1 MMIKS
6 SILLHTYT
14 LLWSVYFLQGT
25 VFSHYGGG
33 MAQMILVVLLL
44 FSIYCFFYVNINY
57 NINSYLKALNYL
69 VVMFTVYGVIRIIN
83 GEVVIFSNLIEV
95 IPFYYLKNV
104 YISLLPIYV
113 YYLLAKIGVLNKNY
127 LQIYLLLFLF
137 LVSLSYIENYMNASK
152 SAESEEITNNMGI
165 RFMTLIP
172 MLFFLEKRRLLQ
184 YAALV
189 YILTFVVMGM
199 KRGAILLAVVLTIY
213 FLYHSLKEASQKEKL
228 YLLLLS
234 IVAIILICMVV
245 SDLMDSSAYFNRR
258 VQQTLEGDSSGR
270 DTIYSTLWL
279 AFLENGSL
287 FHCLLGFGAHSTIS
301 IAGNYAHND
310 WLELLINNGLLG
322 IVLYAWYWWKFAS
335 LKNKIEEETAQCAV
349 VAYCITFFMLSL
361 YSMSYDAMNVFST
374 MGLGYCVAKAD
385 SESLIKIE

>member
-1 MMIKS
+1 MIKS
-6 SILLHTYT
+6 SAILHIYT
-14 LLWSVYFLQGT
+14 LLWSIYFLQGT

-33 MAQMILVVLLL
+33 MAQVILVLLLL
-44 FSIYCFFYVNINY
+44 FSIYCFLYVNINY
-57 NINSYLKALNYL
+57 NVNSYLKALNL
-69 VVMFTVYGVIRIIN
+69 LILMFTVYGVIRIFR
-83 GEVVIFSNLIEV
+83 GESIILEHNLNEV
-95 IPFYYLKNV
+95 IPFYYLKNI

-127 LQIYLLLFLF
+127 LQSYLLLFLL
-137 LVSLSYIENYMNASK
+137 LVTLIYIENYMNASK
-152 SAESEEITNNMGI
+152 RAESEEITNNMGKC
-165 RFMTLIP
+165 FMTLIP

-199 KRGAILLAVVLTIY
+199 KRGAILLAAVLTIY

-234 IVAIILICMVV
+234 IVTIILICMVV
-245 SDLMDSSAYFNRR
+245 ADLMESSAYFNRR
-258 VQQTLEGDSSGR
+258 VQQTLEGDASGR
-270 DTIYSTLWL
+270 DSIYSILWY

-287 FHCLLGFGAHSTIS
+287 FHCLLGFGADATIEF
-301 IAGNYAHND
+301 AGNFAHND

-322 IVLYAWYWWKFAS
+322 ILLYVGYWWKFAS
-335 LKNKIEEETAQCAV
+335 LKNKIVEENVKCAA
-349 VAYCITFFMLSL
+349 VAYCMTFIMLTL
-361 YSMSYDAMNVFST
+361 YSMSYNNMDIFCT

-385 SESLIKIE
+385 V

>member
-1 MMIKS
+1 MIKS

-14 LLWSVYFLQGT
+14 LLWSIYFLQGT

-33 MAQMILVVLLL
+33 IAQMTLVVLLL

-83 GEVVIFSNLIEV
+83 GDIVVFSNLREA

-127 LQIYLLLFLF
+127 LQIYLLLFL
-137 LVSLSYIENYMNASK
+137 LIVSFVYVGNYMMASEK
-152 SAESEEITNNMGI
+152 SGREEITNNLGI

-199 KRGAILLAVVLTIY
+199 KRGAILLAAVLTIY
-213 FLYHSLKEASQKEKL
+213 FLYHSLNEASQKEKL

-258 VQQTLEGDSSGR
+258 VQQTLDGDASGR
-270 DTIYSTLWL
+270 DSIYATLWY

-287 FHCLLGFGAHSTIS
+287 FHCLLGFGADATIEF
-301 IAGNYAHND
+301 AGNFAHND

-335 LKNKIEEETAQCAV
+335 LKNKIGDENVNCAV
-349 VAYCITFFMLSL
+349 VAYYITFFVLTF
-361 YSMSYDAMNVFST
+361 YSMSYGNMNIFST
-374 MGLGYCVAKAD
+374 MGFGYCVAKAD

>member
-1 MMIKS
+1 MIKS
-6 SILLHTYT
+6 SAILHIYT

-44 FSIYCFFYVNINY
+44 FSIYCFLYVNINY

-69 VVMFTVYGVIRIIN
+69 ILMFTVYGVIRIIN
-83 GEVVIFSNLIEV
+83 GNVVFYSDLREA
-95 IPFYYLKNV
+95 IPFYYLKNI

-137 LVSLSYIENYMNASK
+137 LVSLSYIENYIYASK
-152 SAESEEITNNMGI
+152 SAEREEITNNMGI

-213 FLYHSLKEASQKEKL
+213 FLYHSLKEASQKEKF

-245 SDLMDSSAYFNRR
+245 MDLMDSSAYFNRR
-258 VQQTLEGDSSGR
+258 VQQTLEGNSSGR
-270 DTIYSTLWL
+270 DSIYSTLWY

-287 FHCLLGFGAHSTIS
+287 FHCLLGFGAHSSIS
-301 IAGNYAHND
+301 IAGNCAHND

-322 IVLYAWYWWKFAS
+322 IVLYACYWWKFAS
-335 LKNKIEEETAQCAV
+335 LKNMIEEENARCATI
-349 VAYCITFFMLSL
+349 AYCITFFMLTL
-361 YSMSYDAMNVFST
+361 YSMSYNNMDIFCT

-385 SESLIKIE
+385 V

>member
-1 MMIKS
+1 MIKS
-6 SILLHTYT
+6 SAILHIYT

-33 MAQMILVVLLL
+33 MAQMILVLLLL
-44 FSIYCFFYVNINY
+44 FSIYCFLYVNINY

-69 VVMFTVYGVIRIIN
+69 ILMFTVYGVIRIFQ
-83 GEVVIFSNLIEV
+83 GESIIMEHNLSEV
-95 IPFYYLKNV
+95 IPFYYLKNI

-127 LQIYLLLFLF
+127 LQIYLLFFLF
-137 LVSLSYIENYMNASK
+137 LVSLSYIDNYMNASK

-184 YAALV
+184 YVALV
-189 YILTFVVMGM
+189 YIFTFVVMGM

-234 IVAIILICMVV
+234 IVAIVLIGMVV
-245 SDLMDSSAYFNRR
+245 ADLMESSTYFNRR
-258 VQQTLEGDSSGR
+258 VQQTLEGNSSGR
-270 DTIYSTLWL
+270 DFIYTSLWY

-287 FHCLLGFGAHSTIS
+287 FHCLLGFGADATIEF
-301 IAGNYAHND
+301 AGNFAHND
-310 WLELLINNGLLG
+310 WLELLIDNGLLG

-335 LKNKIEEETAQCAV
+335 LKNIIEDENTRCAA
-349 VAYCITFFMLSL
+349 VAYCITFFMLTL
-361 YSMSYDAMNVFST
+361 YSMSYNNMDIFCT
-374 MGLGYCVAKAD
+374 MGLGYCVANGD
-385 SESLIKIE
+385 

>member
-1 MMIKS
+1 MIKS
-6 SILLHTYT
+6 SAILHIYT

-33 MAQMILVVLLL
+33 IAQMILVALLL
-44 FSIYCFFYVNINY
+44 FSIYCFLYVNINY

-69 VVMFTVYGVIRIIN
+69 VVMFTVYGVIRILLNEIII
-83 GEVVIFSNLIEV
+83 GDRLVAE

-104 YISLLPIYV
+104 YISILPIYV
-113 YYLLAKIGVLNKNY
+113 YYLLAKLDILNKNY
-127 LQIYLLLFLF
+127 LQSYLLLFLL
-137 LVSLSYIENYMNASK
+137 LVTLIYIENYMNASK
-152 SAESEEITNNMGI
+152 SAESEEITNNMGKC
-165 RFMTLIP
+165 FMTLIP

-213 FLYHSLKEASQKEKL
+213 FLFHSLKEASQKEKL

-234 IVAIILICMVV
+234 IAAIVLICLVV
-245 SDLMDSSAYFNRR
+245 ADLMDNSAYFNRR
-258 VQQTLEGDSSGR
+258 VQQTLEGNSSGR
-270 DTIYSTLWL
+270 DSIYSTLWH

-287 FHCLLGFGAHSTIS
+287 FHCLFGFGADATIEF
-301 IAGNYAHND
+301 AGNYAHND

-322 IVLYAWYWWKFAS
+322 IVLYVGYWWKFTS
-335 LKNKIEEETAQCAV
+335 LKNIIEDENTRCAA
-349 VAYCITFFMLSL
+349 VAYCITFFMLTL
-361 YSMSYDAMNVFST
+361 YSMSYNNMDISCA

-385 SESLIKIE
+385 V

>member
-1 MMIKS
+1 MIKS
-6 SILLHTYT
+6 SVVLHIYT
-14 LLWSVYFLQGT
+14 LLWSIYFLQGT

-33 MAQMILVVLLL
+33 IAQMILVVLLL

-69 VVMFTVYGVIRIIN
+69 ILMFTVYGIIRIIN
-83 GEVVIFSNLIEV
+83 NNIVIFTGLREV

-113 YYLLAKIGVLNKNY
+113 YYLWAKIGVLNKNY

-213 FLYHSLKEASQKEKL
+213 FLYNSLKEASQKEKF

-234 IVAIILICMVV
+234 IVAIVLIGMVV
-245 SDLMDSSAYFNRR
+245 EDLMANSAYFNRR
-258 VQQTLEGDSSGR
+258 VQQTLEGDASGR
-270 DTIYSTLWL
+270 DSIYSTLWY

-287 FHCLLGFGAHSTIS
+287 LHCLLGFGADATIEF
-301 IAGNYAHND
+301 AGNYAHND

-322 IVLYAWYWWKFAS
+322 IVLYVWYWWKFAS
-335 LKNKIEEETAQCAV
+335 LKNKIKEGNTNCAA

-361 YSMSYDAMNVFST
+361 YSMSYDAMDIFST
-374 MGLGYCVAKAD
+374 MGLGYCVANGD
-385 SESLIKIE
+385 

>member
-1 MMIKS
+1 MIKS
-6 SILLHTYT
+6 SAILHIYT

-33 MAQMILVVLLL
+33 IAQMILVVLLL

-57 NINSYLKALNYL
+57 NINFYLKALNYL
-69 VVMFTVYGVIRIIN
+69 ILMFSVYGVIRIFR
-83 GEVVIFSNLIEV
+83 GESIILEHNLNEV
-95 IPFYYLKNV
+95 IPFYYLKNI

-113 YYLLAKIGVLNKNY
+113 YYLLAKIGVLNKRY

-213 FLYHSLKEASQKEKL
+213 FLYNSLKEASQKEKL

-234 IVAIILICMVV
+234 IVAIVLICMVV
-245 SDLMDSSAYFNRR
+245 TDLMDNSAYFNRR
-258 VQQTLEGDSSGR
+258 VQQTLEGNSSGR
-270 DTIYSTLWL
+270 DYIYATLWY

-301 IAGNYAHND
+301 IAGNSAHND

-322 IVLYAWYWWKFAS
+322 IVLYAWYWRKFAS
-335 LKNKIEEETAQCAV
+335 LKNIIEEENTRCTT
-349 VAYCITFFMLSL
+349 VAYCITFFMLTL
-361 YSMSYDAMNVFST
+361 YSMSYNNMDIFST

-385 SESLIKIE
+385 V

>member
-1 MMIKS
+1 MIKS
-6 SILLHTYT
+6 SAILHIYT
-14 LLWSVYFLQGT
+14 LLWSIYFLQGT

-33 MAQMILVVLLL
+33 MAQMILVLLLL
-44 FSIYCFFYVNINY
+44 FSIYCFLYVNINY

-69 VVMFTVYGVIRIIN
+69 ILMFTVYGVIRIFR
-83 GEVVIFSNLIEV
+83 GESIIMEHNLNEV
-95 IPFYYLKNV
+95 IPFYYLKNI

-127 LQIYLLLFLF
+127 LQSYLLLFLL
-137 LVSLSYIENYMNASK
+137 LVTLIYIENYMNASK
-152 SAESEEITNNMGI
+152 RAESEEITNNMGKC
-165 RFMTLIP
+165 FMTLIP

-213 FLYHSLKEASQKEKL
+213 FLFHSLKEASQKEKL

-234 IVAIILICMVV
+234 IAAIVLICLVV
-245 SDLMDSSAYFNRR
+245 ADLMDNSAYFNRR
-258 VQQTLEGDSSGR
+258 VQQTLEGNSSDRDS
-270 DTIYSTLWL
+270 IYSTLWH

-287 FHCLLGFGAHSTIS
+287 FHCLFGFGADAAIEF
-301 IAGNYAHND
+301 AGNYAHND

-322 IVLYAWYWWKFAS
+322 ILLYVGYWWKFAS
-335 LKNKIEEETAQCAV
+335 LKNIIEDENTRCAA
-349 VAYCITFFMLSL
+349 VAYCITFFMLTL
-361 YSMSYDAMNVFST
+361 YSMSYNNMDIFCT
-374 MGLGYCVAKAD
+374 MGLGYCVANGD
-385 SESLIKIE
+385 

>member
-1 MMIKS
+1 MIKS
-6 SILLHTYT
+6 SAILHIYT

-33 MAQMILVVLLL
+33 MAQMILVLLLL
-44 FSIYCFFYVNINY
+44 FSIFCFFYVNINY

-69 VVMFTVYGVIRIIN
+69 VVMFTVYGVIRILLNEIII
-83 GEVVIFSNLIEV
+83 GDRLVAE

-113 YYLLAKIGVLNKNY
+113 YYLFAKVGILEQKHLQLY
-127 LQIYLLLFLF
+127 LCLFLIVVTF
-137 LVSLSYIENYMNASK
+137 SYIDNYRQASLRK
-152 SAESEEITNNMGI
+152 ESEEVTNNMGI

-172 MLFFLEKRRLLQ
+172 MLFFLEKKRLLQ

-234 IVAIILICMVV
+234 IAAIVLICLVV
-245 SDLMDSSAYFNRR
+245 ADLMDNSAYFNHR
-258 VQQTLEGDSSGR
+258 VQQTLEGNSSGR
-270 DTIYSTLWL
+270 DSIYSTLWH

-287 FHCLLGFGAHSTIS
+287 FHCLLGFGADSTVQFCGTS
-301 IAGNYAHND
+301 AHND

-322 IVLYAWYWWKFAS
+322 IVLYVGYWWKFAS
-335 LKNKIEEETAQCAV
+335 LKNIIEDENTRCAA
-349 VAYCITFFMLSL
+349 VAYCITFFMLTL
-361 YSMSYDAMNVFST
+361 YSMSYNNMDIFCT

-385 SESLIKIE
+385 V

>member
-1 MMIKS
+1 MIKS
-6 SILLHTYT
+6 SVVLHIYT
-14 LLWSVYFLQGT
+14 LLWSIYFLQGT

-69 VVMFTVYGVIRIIN
+69 ILMFTVYGIIRIIN
-83 GEVVIFSNLIEV
+83 NNIVIFTGLREV

-113 YYLLAKIGVLNKNY
+113 YYLWAKIGVLNKNY

-213 FLYHSLKEASQKEKL
+213 FLYNSLKEASQKEKF

-234 IVAIILICMVV
+234 IVAIVLIGMVV
-245 SDLMDSSAYFNRR
+245 EDLMANSAYFNRR
-258 VQQTLEGDSSGR
+258 VQQTLEGDASGR
-270 DTIYSTLWL
+270 DSIYSTLWY

-287 FHCLLGFGAHSTIS
+287 LHCLLGFGADATIEF
-301 IAGNYAHND
+301 AGNYAHND

-322 IVLYAWYWWKFAS
+322 IVLYVWYWWKFAS
-335 LKNKIEEETAQCAV
+335 LKNKIKEGNTNCAA

-361 YSMSYDAMNVFST
+361 YSMSYDAMDIFST
-374 MGLGYCVAKAD
+374 MGLGYCVANGD
-385 SESLIKIE
+385 

>member
-1 MMIKS
+1 MIKS
-6 SILLHTYT
+6 SSILHIYT
-14 LLWSVYFLQGT
+14 LLWSIYFLQGT

-33 MAQMILVVLLL
+33 MAQMILVTLLL

-57 NINSYLKALNYL
+57 NINFYLKALNYL
-69 VVMFTVYGVIRIIN
+69 ILMFSVYGVIRIFR
-83 GEVVIFSNLIEV
+83 GESIILEHNLNEV
-95 IPFYYLKNV
+95 IPFYYLKNI

-113 YYLLAKIGVLNKNY
+113 YYLLAKIGVLNKRY

-213 FLYHSLKEASQKEKL
+213 FLYNSLKEASQKEKL

-234 IVAIILICMVV
+234 IVAIVLICMVV
-245 SDLMDSSAYFNRR
+245 TDLMDNSAYFNRR
-258 VQQTLEGDSSGR
+258 VQQTLEGNSSGR
-270 DTIYSTLWL
+270 DYIYATLWY

-301 IAGNYAHND
+301 IAGNSAHND

-322 IVLYAWYWWKFAS
+322 IVLYVVYWWRFAS
-335 LKNKIEEETAQCAV
+335 LKNIIEEENTRCTT
-349 VAYCITFFMLSL
+349 VAYCITFFMLTL
-361 YSMSYDAMNVFST
+361 YSMSYNNMDIFST

-385 SESLIKIE
+385 V

>member
-1 MMIKS
+1 MIKS
-6 SILLHTYT
+6 SAILHIYT
-14 LLWSVYFLQGT
+14 FLWSIYFLQGT

-33 MAQMILVVLLL
+33 MAQMILVGLLL

-69 VVMFTVYGVIRIIN
+69 ILMFTVYGVIRIFR
-83 GEVVIFSNLIEV
+83 GESIIMEHNLNEV
-95 IPFYYLKNV
+95 IPFYYLKNI

-127 LQIYLLLFLF
+127 LQSYLLLFLL
-137 LVSLSYIENYMNASK
+137 LVTLIYIENYMNASK
-152 SAESEEITNNMGI
+152 SAVSEEITNNMGI

-199 KRGAILLAVVLTIY
+199 KRGAILLAAVLTIY

-234 IVAIILICMVV
+234 IVAIILIGMVV
-245 SDLMDSSAYFNRR
+245 ADLMDNSAYFNRR
-258 VQQTLEGDSSGR
+258 VQQTLEGDASGR
-270 DTIYSTLWL
+270 DSIYSTLWY

-287 FHCLLGFGAHSTIS
+287 FHCLLGFGADSTVQFCGTS
-301 IAGNYAHND
+301 AHND

-322 IVLYAWYWWKFAS
+322 IVLYVGYWWKFTS
-335 LKNKIEEETAQCAV
+335 LKNIIEEENTRCTV
-349 VAYCITFFMLSL
+349 VAYCITFFMLTL
-361 YSMSYDAMNVFST
+361 YSMSYNNMDIFCT

-385 SESLIKIE
+385 V

>member
-1 MMIKS
+1 MIKS
-6 SILLHTYT
+6 SAILHIYT

-44 FSIYCFFYVNINY
+44 FSIYCFLYVNINY
-57 NINSYLKALNYL
+57 NINSYLKVLNYL
-69 VVMFTVYGVIRIIN
+69 ILMFTVYGVIRIFQ
-83 GEVVIFSNLIEV
+83 GESIIMEHNLSEV
-95 IPFYYLKNV
+95 IPFYYLKNI

-127 LQIYLLLFLF
+127 LQSYLLLFLL
-137 LVSLSYIENYMNASK
+137 LVTLIYIDNYMNASK

-199 KRGAILLAVVLTIY
+199 KRGAILLAAVLTIY
-213 FLYHSLKEASQKEKL
+213 FLYHSLKEASQKEKF

-234 IVAIILICMVV
+234 IVAIVLIGMVV
-245 SDLMDSSAYFNRR
+245 EDLMYNSAYFNRR
-258 VQQTLEGDSSGR
+258 VQQTLEGDASGR
-270 DTIYSTLWL
+270 DSIYSTLWY

-287 FHCLLGFGAHSTIS
+287 FHCLLGFGADSTVQFCGTS
-301 IAGNYAHND
+301 AHND

-322 IVLYAWYWWKFAS
+322 IVLYAWYWWKFTS
-335 LKNKIEEETAQCAV
+335 LKNIIEEENTRCTV
-349 VAYCITFFMLSL
+349 VAYCITFFMLTL
-361 YSMSYDAMNVFST
+361 YSMSYNNMDIFCT

-385 SESLIKIE
+385 V

>member
-1 MMIKS
+1 MIKS

-14 LLWSVYFLQGT
+14 LLWCIYFLQGT
-25 VFSHYGGG
+25 IFSHYGGG
-33 MAQMILVVLLL
+33 LAQMILVLLLL
-44 FSIYCFFYVNINY
+44 FSIYCFLYVNINY

-69 VVMFTVYGVIRIIN
+69 ILMFTVYGVIRIIN
-83 GEVVIFSNLIEV
+83 GKVIIFSDLIEV

-113 YYLLAKIGVLNKNY
+113 YYLWAKIGVLNKNN

-137 LVSLSYIENYMNASK
+137 LVSLSYIDNYMNASK

-199 KRGAILLAVVLTIY
+199 KRGAILLAVVLAIY

-245 SDLMDSSAYFNRR
+245 ADLMDNSAYFNRR

-287 FHCLLGFGAHSTIS
+287 FHCLLGFGAHSTIEF
-301 IAGNYAHND
+301 AGNFAHND

-322 IVLYAWYWWKFAS
+322 IVLYVGYWWRFAS
-335 LKNKIEEETAQCAV
+335 LKNIIEEENTRCATI
-349 VAYCITFFMLSL
+349 AYCITFFMLSL
-361 YSMSYDAMNVFST
+361 YSMSYDAMDIFST
-374 MGLGYCVAKAD
+374 MGLGYCVANAD
-385 SESLIKIE
+385 SEL

>member
-1 MMIKS
+1 MIKS
-6 SILLHTYT
+6 SVVLHIYT
-14 LLWSVYFLQGT
+14 LLWSIYFLQGT

-69 VVMFTVYGVIRIIN
+69 ILMFTVYGIIRIIN
-83 GEVVIFSNLIEV
+83 NNIVIFTGLREV

-113 YYLLAKIGVLNKNY
+113 YYLWAKIGVLNKNY

-213 FLYHSLKEASQKEKL
+213 FLYNSLKEASQKEKF

-234 IVAIILICMVV
+234 IVAIVLIGMVV
-245 SDLMDSSAYFNRR
+245 EDLMANSAYFNRR
-258 VQQTLEGDSSGR
+258 VQQTLEGDASGR
-270 DTIYSTLWL
+270 DSIYSTLWY

-287 FHCLLGFGAHSTIS
+287 LHCLLGFGADATIEF
-301 IAGNYAHND
+301 AGNYAHND

-322 IVLYAWYWWKFAS
+322 IVLYVWYWWKFAS
-335 LKNKIEEETAQCAV
+335 LKNKIKEGKTNCAA

-361 YSMSYDAMNVFST
+361 YSMSYDAMDIFST
-374 MGLGYCVAKAD
+374 MGLGYCVANGD
-385 SESLIKIE
+385 

>member
-1 MMIKS
+1 MIKS
-6 SILLHTYT
+6 SAILHIYT
-14 LLWSVYFLQGT
+14 LLWSIYFLQGT

-33 MAQMILVVLLL
+33 IAQMILVVLLL

-83 GEVVIFSNLIEV
+83 GDIVVFSNLREA

-127 LQIYLLLFLF
+127 LQIYLLFFLF
-137 LVSLSYIENYMNASK
+137 LVSLSYIDNYMNASK

-234 IVAIILICMVV
+234 IVAIILIGMVV
-245 SDLMDSSAYFNRR
+245 ADLMESSTYFNRR
-258 VQQTLEGDSSGR
+258 VQQTIEGDASGR
-270 DTIYSTLWL
+270 DSIYATLWY
-279 AFLENGSL
+279 AFLENDSL

-301 IAGNYAHND
+301 IAGTYAHND

-322 IVLYAWYWWKFAS
+322 ILLYAWYWRKFAS

-361 YSMSYDAMNVFST
+361 YSMSYDAMDIFST
-374 MGLGYCVAKAD
+374 MGLGYCVANGD
-385 SESLIKIE
+385 RSPT

>member
-1 MMIKS
+1 MIKS
-6 SILLHTYT
+6 SAILHIYT

-69 VVMFTVYGVIRIIN
+69 VVMFTVYGVIRIFR
-83 GEVVIFSNLIEV
+83 GESIIMEHNLSEV

-127 LQIYLLLFLF
+127 LQIYLLFFLF
-137 LVSLSYIENYMNASK
+137 LVSLSYIDNYMNASK

-199 KRGAILLAVVLTIY
+199 KRGAILLAAVLTIY

-258 VQQTLEGDSSGR
+258 VQQTFEGDASGR
-270 DTIYSTLWL
+270 DSIYATLWY

-287 FHCLLGFGAHSTIS
+287 FHCLLGFGADATIEF
-301 IAGNYAHND
+301 AGNFAHND

-322 IVLYAWYWWKFAS
+322 ILLYVGYWWKFAS
-335 LKNKIEEETAQCAV
+335 LKNKIVEENVKCAA
-349 VAYCITFFMLSL
+349 VAYCMTFIMLTL
-361 YSMSYDAMNVFST
+361 YSMSYNNMDIFST

-385 SESLIKIE
+385 V

>member
-1 MMIKS
+1 
-6 SILLHTYT
+6 
-14 LLWSVYFLQGT
+14 
-25 VFSHYGGG
+25 
-33 MAQMILVVLLL
+33 MILVVLLL
-44 FSIYCFFYVNINY
+44 FSIYCFLYVNINY
-57 NINSYLKALNYL
+57 NVNSYLKALNL
-69 VVMFTVYGVIRIIN
+69 LILMFTVYGVIRIFR
-83 GEVVIFSNLIEV
+83 GESIIMEHNLSAV
-95 IPFYYLKNV
+95 IPFYYLKNI

-137 LVSLSYIENYMNASK
+137 LVSLSYIDNYMNASK

-199 KRGAILLAVVLTIY
+199 KRGAILLAAVLTIY

-234 IVAIILICMVV
+234 IVTIILICMVV
-245 SDLMDSSAYFNRR
+245 ADLMESSAYFNRR
-258 VQQTLEGDSSGR
+258 VQQTLEGDASGR
-270 DTIYSTLWL
+270 DSIYSILWY

-287 FHCLLGFGAHSTIS
+287 FHCLLGFGADATIEF
-301 IAGNYAHND
+301 AGNFAHND

-322 IVLYAWYWWKFAS
+322 ILLYVGYWWKFAS
-335 LKNKIEEETAQCAV
+335 LKNKIVEENVKCAA
-349 VAYCITFFMLSL
+349 VAYCMTFIMLTL
-361 YSMSYDAMNVFST
+361 YSMSYNNMDIFST

-385 SESLIKIE
+385 V

>member
-1 MMIKS
+1 MIKS
-6 SILLHTYT
+6 LHIYT
-14 LLWSVYFLQGT
+14 LLWSIYFLQGT

-33 MAQMILVVLLL
+33 MAQMILVTLLL

-57 NINSYLKALNYL
+57 NINFYLKALNYL
-69 VVMFTVYGVIRIIN
+69 ILMFSVYGVIRIFR
-83 GEVVIFSNLIEV
+83 GESIILEHNLNEV
-95 IPFYYLKNV
+95 IPFYYLKNI

-113 YYLLAKIGVLNKNY
+113 YYLLAKIGVLNKRY

-213 FLYHSLKEASQKEKL
+213 FLYNSLKEASQKEKL

-234 IVAIILICMVV
+234 IVAIVLICMVV
-245 SDLMDSSAYFNRR
+245 TDLMDNSAYFNRR
-258 VQQTLEGDSSGR
+258 VQQTLEGNSSGR
-270 DTIYSTLWL
+270 DYIYATLWY

-301 IAGNYAHND
+301 IAGNSAHND

-322 IVLYAWYWWKFAS
+322 IVLYAWYWRKFAS
-335 LKNKIEEETAQCAV
+335 LKNIIEEENTRCTT
-349 VAYCITFFMLSL
+349 VAYCITFFMLTL
-361 YSMSYDAMNVFST
+361 YSMSYNNMDIFST

-385 SESLIKIE
+385 V

>member
-1 MMIKS
+1 MIKS
-6 SILLHTYT
+6 SSILHIYT
-14 LLWSVYFLQGT
+14 LLWSIYFLQGT

-33 MAQMILVVLLL
+33 MAQMILVTLLL

-57 NINSYLKALNYL
+57 NINFYLKALNYL
-69 VVMFTVYGVIRIIN
+69 ILMFSVYGVIRIFR
-83 GEVVIFSNLIEV
+83 GESIILEHNLNEV
-95 IPFYYLKNV
+95 IPFYYLKNI

-113 YYLLAKIGVLNKNY
+113 YYLLAKIGVLNKRY

-213 FLYHSLKEASQKEKL
+213 FLYNSLKEASQKEKL

-234 IVAIILICMVV
+234 IVAIVLICMVV
-245 SDLMDSSAYFNRR
+245 TDLMDNSAYFNRR
-258 VQQTLEGDSSGR
+258 VQQTLEGNSSGR
-270 DTIYSTLWL
+270 DYIYATLWY

-301 IAGNYAHND
+301 IAGNSAHND

-322 IVLYAWYWWKFAS
+322 IVLYAWYWRKFAS
-335 LKNKIEEETAQCAV
+335 LKNIIEEENTRCTT
-349 VAYCITFFMLSL
+349 VAYCITFFMLTL
-361 YSMSYDAMNVFST
+361 YSMSYNNMDIFST

-385 SESLIKIE
+385 V

>member
-1 MMIKS
+1 
-6 SILLHTYT
+6 
-14 LLWSVYFLQGT
+14 
-25 VFSHYGGG
+25 
-33 MAQMILVVLLL
+33 MILVTLLL

-57 NINSYLKALNYL
+57 NINFYLKALNYL
-69 VVMFTVYGVIRIIN
+69 ILMFSVYGVIRIFR
-83 GEVVIFSNLIEV
+83 GESIILEHNLNEV
-95 IPFYYLKNV
+95 IPFYYLKNI

-113 YYLLAKIGVLNKNY
+113 YYLLAKIGVLNKRY

-152 SAESEEITNNMGI
+152 SAECEEITNNMGI

-213 FLYHSLKEASQKEKL
+213 FLYNSLKEASQKEKL

-234 IVAIILICMVV
+234 IVAIVLICMVV
-245 SDLMDSSAYFNRR
+245 TDLMDNSAYFNRR
-258 VQQTLEGDSSGR
+258 VQQTLEGNSSGR
-270 DTIYSTLWL
+270 DYIYATLWY

-301 IAGNYAHND
+301 IAGNSAHND

-322 IVLYAWYWWKFAS
+322 IVLYAWYWRKFAS
-335 LKNKIEEETAQCAV
+335 LKNIIEDENTRCTT
-349 VAYCITFFMLSL
+349 VAYCITFFMLTL
-361 YSMSYDAMNVFST
+361 YSMSYNNMDIFST

-385 SESLIKIE
+385 V

>member
-1 MMIKS
+1 MIKS
-6 SILLHTYT
+6 SAILHIYT
-14 LLWSVYFLQGT
+14 LLWSIYFLQGT

-44 FSIYCFFYVNINY
+44 FSIYCFLYVNINY
-57 NINSYLKALNYL
+57 NVNSYLKALNL
-69 VVMFTVYGVIRIIN
+69 LILMFTVYGVIRIFR
-83 GEVVIFSNLIEV
+83 GESIIMEHNLSAV
-95 IPFYYLKNV
+95 IPFYYLKNI

-137 LVSLSYIENYMNASK
+137 LVSLSYIDNYMNASK

-199 KRGAILLAVVLTIY
+199 KRGAILLAAVLTIY

-234 IVAIILICMVV
+234 IVTIILICMVV
-245 SDLMDSSAYFNRR
+245 ADLMESSAYFNRR
-258 VQQTLEGDSSGR
+258 VQQTLEGDASGR
-270 DTIYSTLWL
+270 DSIYSILWY

-287 FHCLLGFGAHSTIS
+287 FHCLLGFGADATIEF
-301 IAGNYAHND
+301 AGNFAHND

-322 IVLYAWYWWKFAS
+322 ILLYVGYWWKFAS
-335 LKNKIEEETAQCAV
+335 LKNKIVEENVKCAA
-349 VAYCITFFMLSL
+349 VAYCMTFIMLTL
-361 YSMSYDAMNVFST
+361 YSMSYNNMDIFST

-385 SESLIKIE
+385 V

>member
-1 MMIKS
+1 MIKS
-6 SILLHTYT
+6 SAILHIYT
-14 LLWSVYFLQGT
+14 LLWSIYFLQGT
-25 VFSHYGGG
+25 VFSHYGEG

-69 VVMFTVYGVIRIIN
+69 VVMFTIYGVIRIIN
-83 GEVVIFSNLIEV
+83 GDIVVFSNLREA

-113 YYLLAKIGVLNKNY
+113 YYLWAKMGVLNKNY

-137 LVSLSYIENYMNASK
+137 FVSLRYIENYMNASK
-152 SAESEEITNNMGI
+152 STESEEITNNIGI

-172 MLFFLEKRRLLQ
+172 MLFFLEKRRVLQ
-184 YAALV
+184 YTALV

-199 KRGAILLAVVLTIY
+199 KRGAILLAVLLTIY
-213 FLYHSLKEASQKEKL
+213 FLYHSLKEASQKEKM

-234 IVAIILICMVV
+234 IVAIVLICMVV
-245 SDLMDSSAYFNRR
+245 ADLMDNSAYFNRR

-270 DTIYSTLWL
+270 DSIYSALWY
-279 AFLENGSL
+279 AFIENGSL
-287 FHCLLGFGAHSTIS
+287 FHCLLGFGADATIEF
-301 IAGNYAHND
+301 AGDFAHND

-335 LKNKIEEETAQCAV
+335 LKNKIEEETAQFAV
-349 VAYCITFFMLSL
+349 VAYCITFFMLTL
-361 YSMSYDAMNVFST
+361 YSMSYSNLNIFST
-374 MGLGYCVAKAD
+374 MGLGYCVAKAH
-385 SESLIKIE
+385 SES

>member
-1 MMIKS
+1 MIKS
-6 SILLHTYT
+6 SAILHIYT

-33 MAQMILVVLLL
+33 IAQMILVVLLL
-44 FSIYCFFYVNINY
+44 FSIYCFLYVNINY

-69 VVMFTVYGVIRIIN
+69 VLMFTVYGLIRIFR
-83 GEVVIFSNLIEV
+83 GESIIMEHNLNEV
-95 IPFYYLKNV
+95 IPFYYLKNI

-113 YYLLAKIGVLNKNY
+113 YYLLAKIGVLNRNY

-137 LVSLSYIENYMNASK
+137 LVSLSYIENYIYASK
-152 SAESEEITNNMGI
+152 SAASEEITNNMGI

-184 YAALV
+184 YAVLV

-199 KRGAILLAVVLTIY
+199 KRGAILLAAVLTIY

-234 IVAIILICMVV
+234 IVAIVLICMVV
-245 SDLMDSSAYFNRR
+245 ADLMDNSAYFNRR
-258 VQQTLEGDSSGR
+258 VQQTMEGNSSGR
-270 DTIYSTLWL
+270 DSIYSILWY

-287 FHCLLGFGAHSTIS
+287 FHCLLGLGADATIEF
-301 IAGNYAHND
+301 AGNYAHND

-322 IVLYAWYWWKFAS
+322 IVLYVGYWWKFTS
-335 LKNKIEEETAQCAV
+335 LKNIIEEENTRCAV
-349 VAYCITFFMLSL
+349 VAYCITFFMLTL
-361 YSMSYDAMNVFST
+361 YSMSYNNMDIFCT

-385 SESLIKIE
+385 V